1 MTDDTHYVTPDP
13 YYGRSDAQPG
23 QYAEPDP
30 YAQPDAYAEREAAR
44 RRNSLLLVALAAVVC
59 VIGALLALGGLT
71 GGSGEAPAP
80 TDGDTT
86 AAAAPGQPTGP
97 PADQMSFTSP
107 TGNIGCTISSA
118 GARCDIDSKSWE
130 PPAKPTDCQGN
141 WGVGVQVG
149 PESAGLV
156 CAADSVLGQG
166 EPLAYGDAHQV
177 GAYRCNSSEEGMR
190 CENTETGRGFTIA
203 RAAYTTF

>member
-1 MTDDTHYVTPDP
+1 MTDDTQYATPDP
-13 YYGRSDAQPG
+13 YYSDPDP
-23 QYAEPDP
+23 YAEPDT
-30 YAQPDAYAEREAAR
+30 YAEREAAR
-44 RRNSLLLVALAAVVC
+44 RRNSLLLVAVAAVVC
-59 VIGALLALGGLT
+59 VVGALLALGGLT
-71 GGSGEAPAP
+71 GGSGDAAAP
-80 TDGDTT
+80 TEGQTT
-86 AAAAPGQPTGP
+86 GAAAPGAQPTGP
-97 PADQMSFTSP
+97 PADQIAFTSP
-107 TGNIGCTISSA
+107 TGNIGCTLSSV

-130 PPAKPTDCQGN
+130 PTPKPEDCQAN

-166 EPLAYGDAHQV
+166 EPLDYGDAHQV
-177 GAYRCNSSEEGMR
+177 GAYRCTSSEEGMR